1 MKKTFFLLIYFAA
14 SQITLLA
21 QSAAQIKVD
30 SLRKVLPALK
40 DSARVDCLMEL
51 AAEHWYLSPDRK
63 RDSSYHYT
71 IKANQEAVKIGY
83 QYGKAMSLLQMAAY
97 EIFMKK
103 NQITAKAYVDE
114 ATLIGETIKND
125 KVLGRAYLTLADIY
139 GNGEKRDKVKIMEY
153 YRKSQGYF
161 QKAGD
166 KAGELEVTTWMCMDH
181 ENEGKYEEG
190 FDYCDKCIQLSKF
203 ITPKSSSWERE
214 LPIYSIIS
222 MSELYAT
229 AGDYQTALD
238 YLRQSER
245 YHIEQKAGWSVA
257 LEMSKVF
264 CQLKQYDSALHYWN
278 QWKKASKLN
287 AAGNLAY
294 GNTIL
299 GQVYL
304 ETGKENEALKL
315 LEESIST
322 FKKWQIE
329 TGRVTQSLFI
339 RPSILI
345 AKVYVKKKNWSAA
358 LKYATEGFDIARKE
372 KLNPSIIEGHEL
384 LSVIYHALGKD
395 DKAYANLLQYTILKD
410 SIINRQFLWRL
421 SSYKKEA
428 EAKKKKAEIELLN
441 KDNQIKDEQLKQE
454 NLFRNF
460 LIAGLIGLVFITI
473 LIFRTFSLKRKN
485 ENLKHAQLE
494 DDLKVKLLES
504 QKHEAELRQQASELE
519 MQALRAQMNPHF
531 IFNCLSS
538 INRFILKN
546 ESEAASDYLTRFSRL
561 IRLVLSNS
569 KRPLVFLE
577 DELEMLRLYIE
588 MERLRF
594 KNSFDFNIIFKNE
607 IDTSAIPIP
616 PLLLQPFVENAIWHG
631 LMNKDGHGQL
641 DIAFAYDDSI
651 LTCTIIDNGVGRIKA
666 EELKSK
672 KDVKGKSMGLQIT
685 AERLAKLNKQN
696 KQDTFFTVKDL
707 YDDDGH
713 AAGTEVV
720 LTIRLEESMRE
731 VVAIPDVFV

>member
-1 MKKTFFLLIYFAA
+1 MKKTFLLLIYFAA
-14 SQITLLA
+14 SHITLLA
-21 QSAAQIKVD
+21 QSAAQVKVD

-40 DSARVDCLMEL
+40 DSARVDCLLEL

-83 QYGKAMSLLQMAAY
+83 QYGKAMSLLELSRY
-97 EIFMKK
+97 EMFVKK
-103 NQITAKAYVDE
+103 NLVTSRAYLDS
-114 ATLIGETIKND
+114 ASRIGEKIKND
-125 KVLGRAYLTLADIY
+125 KVLGQAYLTLVDIY
-139 GNGEKRDKVKIMEY
+139 GNNKIRDEQKILECLI
-153 YRKSQGYF
+153 KSQNYF

-166 KAGELEVTTWMCMDH
+166 KLGELEATTWLCTSYANTDQ
-181 ENEGKYEEG
+181 YEEG
-190 FDYCDKCIQLSKF
+190 FDYCDKCFELSKF
-203 ITPKSSSWERE
+203 LTAKSSSWQRE
-214 LPIYSIIS
+214 LPIYSFIS
-222 MSELYAT
+222 MSGLYSD
-229 AGDYQTALD
+229 AGDYETALE
-238 YLRQSER
+238 YLMQSEQ
-245 YHIEQKAGWSVA
+245 YHIINKAGWSVS
-257 LEMSKVF
+257 LLISDVF
-264 CQLKQYDSALHYWN
+264 CQLKQYDSAMHYFRKWE
-278 QWKKASKLN
+278 KAAN
-287 AAGNLAY
+287 PAVPERGY
-294 GNTIL
+294 MTL
-299 GQVYL
+299 GQIYL
-304 ETGKENEALKL
+304 ETGRYDEAILKL
-315 LEESIST
+315 KECIAAMEKWEKEERGRINPYFYFRSYTLIS
-322 FKKWQIE
+322 K
-329 TGRVTQSLFI
+329 S
-339 RPSILI
+339 
-345 AKVYVKKKNWSAA
+345 YMKKKNWRAA
-358 LKYATEGFDIARKE
+358 LKYATEGFNFAQKE
-372 KLNPSIIEGHEL
+372 KLPLSLIEGHEVF
-384 LSVIYHALGKD
+384 SEIYHALGKD
-395 DKAYANLLQYTILKD
+395 DKAYVNLRQYTILKD

-441 KDNQIKDEQLKQE
+441 KDNQIKDEKLKRENLLINFLMAGMVALALISVFVFRTLRLKQ
-454 NLFRNF
+454 
-460 LIAGLIGLVFITI
+460 
-473 LIFRTFSLKRKN
+473 KN
-485 ENLKHAQLE
+485 ERLNRSRLE
-494 DDLKVKLLES
+494 DELKVQLLES

-538 INRFILKN
+538 INCFILKN
-546 ESEAASDYLTRFSRL
+546 ESETASDYLTRFSRL

-594 KNSFDFNIIFKNE
+594 KNSFDFNISFKNE

-651 LTCTIIDNGVGRIKA
+651 LTCIITDNGVGRIKA
-666 EELKSK
+666 KELKSK